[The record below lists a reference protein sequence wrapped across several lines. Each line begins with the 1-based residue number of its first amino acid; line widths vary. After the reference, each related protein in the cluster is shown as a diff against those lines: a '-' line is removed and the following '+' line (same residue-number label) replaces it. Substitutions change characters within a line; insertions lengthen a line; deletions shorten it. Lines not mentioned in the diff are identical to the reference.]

1 MHDEVDMETHVNKAK
16 AHGIRSALNKH
27 MMEIVIPGLVGW
39 YSNEPFIGNQIEITV
54 PSSST
59 EGVEQTTSGAYVVLQ
74 SKHSF
79 VNNKYN
85 QLLT

>member
-1 MHDEVDMETHVNKAK
+1 
-16 AHGIRSALNKH
+16 

-39 YSNEPFIGNQIEITV
+39 YSNEPFVGNQIEITV

-74 SKHSF
+74 AKHSF
-79 VNNKYN
+79 VNNKYD
-85 QLLT
+85 QLLTCSKLTHNTQRTLKPGPSGFLSL